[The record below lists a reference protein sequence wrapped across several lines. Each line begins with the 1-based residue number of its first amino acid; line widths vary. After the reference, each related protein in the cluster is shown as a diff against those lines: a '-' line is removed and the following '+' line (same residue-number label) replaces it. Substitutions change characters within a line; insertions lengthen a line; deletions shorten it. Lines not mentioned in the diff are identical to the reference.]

1 MTDKT
6 TSHSTRLPNNSNQVA
21 GYKLKL
27 FVALI
32 TGLSLSFPVAAKL
45 YKWVDDNGT
54 THYGETIPPEYAGK
68 DRVELNKEGRV
79 IKNDEVI
86 TPERRLAKEQEDA
99 KKHEEEKA
107 ALEQQRHD
115 KTLINTY
122 SSVQEIELARNRSVQ
137 QVDARI
143 NVLNS
148 SVNAANDKLLALQ
161 KEAEND
167 TKANRKIPDS
177 LQEDLRDVQARL
189 TKLQQDLEKPNAEK
203 AALEA
208 RFAADKARYMELT
221 GKK

>member
-1 MTDKT
+1 MT
-6 TSHSTRLPNNSNQVA
+6 
-21 GYKLKL
+21 KLKL
-27 FVALI
+27 LVALF
-32 TGLSLSFPVAAKL
+32 TGLTLSLPVAAKL

-54 THYGETIPPEYAGK
+54 THYGETIPPEYADK

-86 TPERRLAKEQEDA
+86 TPERRLVKEQED
-99 KKHEEEKA
+99 KKKREDAAA
-107 ALEQQRHD
+107 ALDQQRHD
-115 KTLINTY
+115 RTLINTY
-122 SSVQEIELARNRSVQ
+122 SSVQEIELARIRSVQ

-148 SVNAANDKLLALQ
+148 SVKAANDRMLALQ
-161 KEAEND
+161 KEADND

-208 RFAADKARYMELT
+208 RFAADKTRYMELT